1 MPPLELPSVNDPE
14 PDYLLKRLAQSR
26 RAAARA
32 VESSARAAH
41 LAMAD
46 QYAAQLRAA
55 GHPVPADL
63 ADDETS
69 SFS

>member
-1 MPPLELPSVNDPE
+1 MNEPD

-32 VESSARAAH
+32 AESSARSAH

-46 QYAAQLRAA
+46 HYSAQLRAA
-55 GHPVPADL
+55 GHAVPADP
-63 ADDETS
+63 AMAAER
-69 SFS
+69 

>member
-1 MPPLELPSVNDPE
+1 MNEHA

-32 VESSARAAH
+32 AESSARTAH

-46 QYAAQLRAA
+46 AYAAQLRAA
-55 GHPVPADL
+55 GHPVPADAA
-63 ADDETS
+63 ADAAPAA
-69 SFS
+69 